1 MNPMYD
7 CSGSLDRFGGITEPP
22 EPMDDEE
29 PDWQRPDEADA
40 VCWDCWGGII
50 WTFPNLCFHRKKL
63 FLSF

>member
-22 EPMDDEE
+22 DGYYYSPEEEE

-40 VCWDCWGGII
+40 VCWEE
-50 WTFPNLCFHRKKL
+50 
-63 FLSF
+63 

>member
-22 EPMDDEE
+22 ESIEDEG

-40 VCWDCWGGII
+40 VCWDC
-50 WTFPNLCFHRKKL
+50 
-63 FLSF
+63 